1 VATLLQLAAQ
11 RSRVG
16 GGCFSALL
24 PLRRL
29 LLDGT
34 TVPPQ
39 TSNDDSAPK
48 QPQPEA
54 VLPILAV
61 HQVLPLHVNHA
72 LQLT

>member
-1 VATLLQLAAQ
+1 L
-11 RSRVG
+11 SG
-16 GGCFSALL
+16 
-24 PLRRL
+24 
-29 LLDGT
+29 
-34 TVPPQ
+34 